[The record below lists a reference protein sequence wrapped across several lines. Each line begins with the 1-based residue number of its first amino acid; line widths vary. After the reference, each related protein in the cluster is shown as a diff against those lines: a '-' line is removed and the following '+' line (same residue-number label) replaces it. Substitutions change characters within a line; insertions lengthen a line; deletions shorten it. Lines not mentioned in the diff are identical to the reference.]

1 MKKINFAIELGSNMT
16 SIYKAGVGVVLHDR
30 SVVVTGIKGK
40 HEVAVAVGHDAYTSG
55 MEYRKVVDNLFILLV
70 LKFHG
75 HMLVV

>member
-40 HEVAVAVGHDAYTSG
+40 HEVAVAVGNDAYTSG
-55 MEYRKVVDNLFILLV
+55 MEYRKVVDNGQIDFS
-70 LKFHG
+70 
-75 HMLVV
+75 